1 MNSAEAVACY
11 KEIMM
16 LSESMGSNSF
26 NMVSTKK
33 ENSKPGDYQI
43 RITMSG
49 DDETKQ
55 QVANIAKERKVAMK
69 EENNEVVIYEP

>member
-1 MNSAEAVACY
+1 MNRAEAVACY

-16 LSESMGSNSF
+16 LSESMGSNSL
-26 NMVSTKK
+26 NMVSTNK

-55 QVANIAKERKVAMK
+55 QIANIAKEHKVAMK
-69 EENNEVVIYEP
+69 QEKTKL